1 MSGKK
6 RSGKKMKKGRK
17 GKIGPNWQKDGWQKD
32 EGGTGNR
39 EKLAERL
46 RLLKNLSLSVNLFF
60 CHPFFCHQIW
70 GSHPPGFPSCRGRD
84 AGCPGAPLTD
94 SGVQFAR
101 TGLFQSTR
109 SGTRP
114 PVMRSEQVHGQNLS

>member
-32 EGGTGNR
+32 EEGTGNR

-46 RLLKNLSLSVNLFF
+46 RLLKSQASV
-60 CHPFFCHQIW
+60 
-70 GSHPPGFPSCRGRD
+70 
-84 AGCPGAPLTD
+84 
-94 SGVQFAR
+94 
-101 TGLFQSTR
+101 
-109 SGTRP
+109 
-114 PVMRSEQVHGQNLS
+114 